1 MCYTRNTLKK
11 TLKYLV
17 MRYHLP
23 SHYILRMGSH
33 RTKWKAPPPFFFL
46 DGIRFRCMKNKD
58 ILHAFENKTNPFT
71 FHSKGELLNMN

>member
-1 MCYTRNTLKK
+1 
-11 TLKYLV
+11 
-17 MRYHLP
+17 MRYHLL

-33 RTKWKAPPPFFFL
+33 RTKWKSPPFFFL

-71 FHSKGELLNMN
+71 FDSKGELLNMN